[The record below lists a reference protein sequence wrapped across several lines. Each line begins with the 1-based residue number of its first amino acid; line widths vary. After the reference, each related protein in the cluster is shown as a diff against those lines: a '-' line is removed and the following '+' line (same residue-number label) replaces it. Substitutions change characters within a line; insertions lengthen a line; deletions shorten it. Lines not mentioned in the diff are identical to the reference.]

1 MPEPVAIAGEGGRH
15 RIGVFEFDAGI
26 LELRKNGRVVKVR
39 PQSLKL
45 LNLLLGRAGE
55 LVSRGDI
62 EQALWGR
69 ETFVDFEQGVN
80 HCIKELRTAFGDSSD
95 SPRYIQTLPRRG
107 YVFIAPVQTER
118 MLAPP
123 SPAPADVSA
132 PPRRRLGPVWL
143 QAIALAA
150 VTAGVAVLPYA
161 ARSGGTE
168 SPQALALTVLPF
180 STRQADAALGAGL
193 ANAIAARLGGQQ
205 LLSIRHGRRDQQR
218 GRWDDVPGGRDRCER
233 C

>member
-1 MPEPVAIAGEGGRH
+1 
-15 RIGVFEFDAGI
+15 
-26 LELRKNGRVVKVR
+26 
-39 PQSLKL
+39 
-45 LNLLLGRAGE
+45 
-55 LVSRGDI
+55 
-62 EQALWGR
+62 
-69 ETFVDFEQGVN
+69 
-80 HCIKELRTAFGDSSD
+80 
-95 SPRYIQTLPRRG
+95 
-107 YVFIAPVQTER
+107 
-118 MLAPP
+118 
-123 SPAPADVSA
+123 VSA